1 MDAPHAP
8 AVTSAPRRFET
19 LPGPRGVPVVG
30 NLLQIDAPR
39 MHLQLERWAA
49 QYGPVFRLR
58 LGPRRAVVVSDHEAI
73 AAALRDRPDG
83 FRRSTKFEEVFT
95 GMGLP
100 GGVFGANGDAWKRQ
114 RRMVMA
120 GLDPSHVKRFFPSLQ
135 RVSRHLVDR
144 WRTAARGGATI
155 DLQADLM
162 RYTVDVIAGLAF
174 GAEVDTLLS
183 DGDVIQQHLNR
194 IFPMLFRRLL
204 APLPTWRWFPDAQDR
219 ALVTSVAEVK
229 AAVAG
234 FVAQAR
240 ARLAAEPQRREHP
253 ANVLEAMIVAAE
265 DPGSG
270 LDDDDVAGNV
280 VTLMLAG
287 EDTTANTIAWMVW
300 LLWQNPAAL
309 AKAVAE
315 VRGICTPGAAPTLE
329 QVARLDY
336 VEACAHET
344 MRLKPVA
351 PQNVLQALR
360 PTTVAGVTIEPGMLV
375 LALMRRDPTSER
387 HVAHADAF
395 EPERWLEGGAPGAAG
410 AMASSAKRLSMPF
423 GAGPRICPGRYLA
436 LLEMKMAMAELL
448 GEFDIA
454 DVGTLDGQPPR
465 EKLQLAMAPVGLTM
479 RVRERAPSTSTSTS
493 TSTG

>member
-1 MDAPHAP
+1 
-8 AVTSAPRRFET
+8 
-19 LPGPRGVPVVG
+19 
-30 NLLQIDAPR
+30 
-39 MHLQLERWAA
+39 
-49 QYGPVFRLR
+49 
-58 LGPRRAVVVSDHEAI
+58 
-73 AAALRDRPDG
+73 
-83 FRRSTKFEEVFT
+83 
-95 GMGLP
+95 
-100 GGVFGANGDAWKRQ
+100 
-114 RRMVMA
+114 
-120 GLDPSHVKRFFPSLQ
+120 
-135 RVSRHLVDR
+135 
-144 WRTAARGGATI
+144 
-155 DLQADLM
+155 
-162 RYTVDVIAGLAF
+162 VDVIAGLAF

-204 APLPTWRWFPDAQDR
+204 APLPTWRWFPGADDR
-219 ALVTSVAEVK
+219 ALATSVAEVK

-240 ARLAAEPQRREHP
+240 ARLAADPSRRAHP
-253 ANVLEAMIVAAE
+253 ANVLEAMVVAAE

-287 EDTTANTIAWMVW
+287 EDTTAIAWMVW
-300 LLWQNPAAL
+300 LLWQHPAAL

-315 VRGICTPGAAPTLE
+315 VRATCTPGTAPSLE

-360 PTTVAGVTIEPGMLV
+360 PTSVAGVAIEPGMLV

-387 HVAHADAF
+387 LVPHAAAF
-395 EPERWLEGGAPGAAG
+395 DPGRWLEGGAPGAA
-410 AMASSAKRLSMPF
+410 ASSAKRLSMPF

-454 DVGTLDGQPPR
+454 DVGTVDGLPPR
-465 EKLQLAMAPVGLTM
+465 E
-479 RVRERAPSTSTSTS
+479 
-493 TSTG
+493 